1 MLYYD
6 VSKENEVYIV
16 RIGMVDRS
24 SKILFETN
32 IATIVKVFKEYSTR
46 IIQELSQYTDMEIDI
61 KPILNRNMSLIA
73 RFVERVNYPGIYFH
87 NEDYHIDTRRETKP
101 TDEYRAVLWQ
111 LMEYAIRLLFIQTM
125 TGRKEEE
132 AIEELAFSL
141 FDRISYECSLLY
153 EDKMS
158 REEIFERLR
167 DMRETSNIQA

>member
-16 RIGMVDRS
+16 RIGMVDHS
-24 SKILFETN
+24 SQILFETN
-32 IATIVKVFKEYSTR
+32 IATIVKVFKEYTTR
-46 IIQELSQYTDMEIDI
+46 IIQESTQYSDIEINI
-61 KPILNRNMSLIA
+61 HHILNRNMSLIA

-111 LMEYAIRLLFIQTM
+111 LMEYATRLLFIQTM

-153 EDKMS
+153 EDKIT

-167 DMRETSNIQA
+167 DMRESNIQA